1 MRVSHSVFS
10 RRSRGTSGKSEDNP
24 LRLPG
29 PRMLEE
35 RDGAVI
41 RVIRIIKEESV
52 SMGLDPDFYNKRV
65 KRKKAEKAYVPLF
78 DIKPSPP
85 VPKISSTS
93 TEPPIAH
100 YSAVR
105 RDHRAALSYPLFVN
119 VRHSADRP
127 VEH

>member
-1 MRVSHSVFS
+1 MTVNENTTLVKCSAKPLWSKWKYWNRPKIDLCTF
-10 RRSRGTSGKSEDNP
+10 TYSES
-24 LRLPG
+24 LP
-29 PRMLEE
+29 EQ
-35 RDGAVI
+35 
-41 RVIRIIKEESV
+41 IIKEESV